1 MLGQKIELD
10 DFDFGDLFENYT
22 YSDDYIVDPDMSPC
36 TPIINESI
44 NTAIAVVYSLICF
57 LAVTGNMV
65 VMVVILYNRRTI
77 SSTDIYLLHLAV
89 ADLLFAVTLPFWAVD
104 AISGWVFG
112 DVMCKIISML
122 QEVNFYS
129 GILLLACISIDRYL
143 AIVYSTQTHKQK
155 RPFLIKLVCAA
166 VWVLAIALSLPILY
180 KGKYIYSGR
189 IMCYEILEGESAET
203 WRVTTRFLR
212 HFIGFL
218 IPLLVMIFCYSVI
231 IQKLCQTK
239 GFQKQK
245 AMKVIIAVVLAFLI
259 CWLPYNI
266 TVFIDTL
273 MRSKLIDETCDMHNH
288 IDRALSA
295 TQSLGFLHSCINP
308 ILYAFIGVKFRKN
321 LVKLLVKKGISKQTI
336 MSKHRRSLSSITE
349 SGLISTSI
357 YVAYDEDVVPVS
369 KTADKKQEGIN
380 KQSF

>member
-1 MLGQKIELD
+1 MAAQKFKLD
-10 DFDFGDLFENYT
+10 TDEIAVTDSF
-22 YSDDYIVDPDMSPC
+22 IVDLTKIICPSE
-36 TPIINESI
+36 INEAI
-44 NTAIAVVYSLICF
+44 NAAITAVYSLFCF
-57 LAVTGNMV
+57 LAVTGNMI
-65 VMVVILYNRRTI
+65 VMIVILYNRCTI

-143 AIVYSTQTHKQK
+143 AIVYSAQAHKHK
-155 RPFLIKLVCAA
+155 RPFLIKLVCAV
-166 VWVLAIALSLPILY
+166 VWVLAIVLSLPSLY
-180 KGKYIYSGR
+180 KGEYIPPRSSK
-189 IMCYEILEGESAET
+189 IMCHEILEGKSAET

-218 IPLLVMIFCYSVI
+218 IPLVVMIFCYSVT

-266 TVFIDTL
+266 TVFVDTL
-273 MRSKLIDETCDMHNH
+273 MRSKFINETCDMRTH

-308 ILYAFIGVKFRKN
+308 ILYAFIGVKFRRN
-321 LVKLLVKKGISKQTI
+321 LVKLLTMKGII
-336 MSKHRRSLSSITE
+336 
-349 SGLISTSI
+349 
-357 YVAYDEDVVPVS
+357 
-369 KTADKKQEGIN
+369 
-380 KQSF
+380 KQSAESQYERSASSSKFGLTSTTIQAACVRDSSTNQ